1 MLNRVDIMG
10 RMCANPE
17 LRVTPG
23 GTSVTTFRIACDRD
37 FKNKQTGEREADFI
51 NCIAWKETG
60 EFVTRNFSKGSM
72 IVVSGRLQIRSY
84 VDKEGAKRY
93 AAEVIASN
101 VYFGGSKEK
110 QETEFVELG
119 DDEGDLPF

>member
-1 MLNRVDIMG
+1 MLNHVDVMG
-10 RMCANPE
+10 RMCADPE
-17 LRVTPG
+17 LRVTPA
-23 GTSVTTFRIACDRD
+23 GTAVATFRIACDRD

-51 NCIAWKETG
+51 NCVAWKETG

-84 VDKEGAKRY
+84 VDKEGVKRY
-93 AAEVIASN
+93 AAEVITSN

-110 QETEFVELG
+110 QESEFVELG